1 MASRGL
7 RTYKQQQQQQQQQQQ
22 PRIRYNSCWQSRSWD
37 ASLCCLGSA
46 QRACV
51 LRASGTAVGRASGQL
66 HQQREAA
73 HVNEHAAP
81 PPEQFPE
88 MRTEQRQQAAETCL
102 GWGQHRGT
110 VSMVSSK
117 LPPMKL
123 DQFLKWKG
131 WVSTGGEAKQR
142 IQMGEVEVN
151 GSVETR
157 RGRQL
162 SPGDRVVLAG
172 EESVVGDENAT
183 GP

>member
-1 MASRGL
+1 
-7 RTYKQQQQQQQQQQQ
+7 
-22 PRIRYNSCWQSRSWD
+22 
-37 ASLCCLGSA
+37 
-46 QRACV
+46 
-51 LRASGTAVGRASGQL
+51 
-66 HQQREAA
+66 
-73 HVNEHAAP
+73 
-81 PPEQFPE
+81 
-88 MRTEQRQQAAETCL
+88 
-102 GWGQHRGT
+102 
-110 VSMVSSK
+110 
-117 LPPMKL
+117 MKL

-172 EESVVGDENAT
+172 EESVVGSENAA